1 MKLRLPNELALFAY
15 CRKELQIEANVVVEY
30 AKEYWRLE
38 LAHNCWNRGFGS
50 SLNRRSPDMARD
62 LEMVS
67 KRTTSSVLWQCMNIK
82 YSNYYN

>member
-1 MKLRLPNELALFAY
+1 M
-15 CRKELQIEANVVVEY
+15 VVEY

-67 KRTTSSVLWQCMNIK
+67 
-82 YSNYYN
+82 